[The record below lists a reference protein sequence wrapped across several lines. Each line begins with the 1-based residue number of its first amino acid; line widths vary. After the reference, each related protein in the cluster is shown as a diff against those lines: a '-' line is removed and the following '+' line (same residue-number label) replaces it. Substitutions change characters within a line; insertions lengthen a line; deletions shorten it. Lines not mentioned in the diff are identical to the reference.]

1 MLISGYLKWLGF
13 GTWVGEEFKEFEEL
27 QEFKER
33 RARNGGMVREKCLA
47 FPARFRP

>member
-1 MLISGYLKWLGF
+1 MANKG
-13 GTWVGEEFKEFEEL
+13 VQEFKEFKEFEEFEEL

-47 FPARFRP
+47 FLARFRP